1 MENQSA
7 DLMVKMNLAM
17 WDAQNKK
24 FAELIEKLTEQQ
36 LLNETAPNR
45 NTGIYLLGHTIAVS
59 DDLFRLFDLGEK
71 MFPDYLE
78 IFIKSPDKSNKV
90 FPTIAE
96 LKSAYYVVTKNLE
109 NHFNKFSTNDWL
121 SKHTAVSDEDFAKEP
136 TRNKL
141 NVIISRTVHLA
152 NHLGQMAYLNK

>member
-1 MENQSA
+1 MENQAA
-7 DLMVKMNLAM
+7 DLMVKMNLAI

-24 FAELIEKLTEQQ
+24 FAELIEKLSDEQ

-45 NTGIYLLGHTIAVS
+45 NTGIYLLGHIIAVS
-59 DDLFRLFDLGEK
+59 DDMLRLFDLGEK

-78 IFIKSPDKSNKV
+78 IFVKSPDKSNKV
-90 FPTIAE
+90 FPPIAE
-96 LKSAYYVVTKNLE
+96 LKSAYYNVTKNLE
-109 NHFNKFSTNDWL
+109 NHFKKFSTNDWL
-121 SKHTAVSDEDFAKEP
+121 SKHAAVSDEDFAKEP